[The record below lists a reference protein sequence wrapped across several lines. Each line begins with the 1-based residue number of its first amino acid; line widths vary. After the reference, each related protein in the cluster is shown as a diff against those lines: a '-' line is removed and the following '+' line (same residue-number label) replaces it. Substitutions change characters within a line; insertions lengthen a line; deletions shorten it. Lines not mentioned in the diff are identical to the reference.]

1 MAKFRLE
8 LDPVPLKKGADE
20 AGKALDNLGNKA
32 KKTETKVTGAAVK
45 SGNAFTRLGQRMD
58 GRTRFIFN
66 NTANQLGDMAVQG
79 SMGTDMFRVMGMQLP
94 QLAGGFAL
102 LGGSMGLVMPILGV
116 LAAIGFPIIAAMR
129 LASGGSLELSE
140 RLEDLAEDIREVDKA
155 SKISQYS
162 TSKLQKAFGRFGN
175 EVIQT
180 NKAILEY
187 RKLVLESGLNTSF
200 DAAVNEFGSTFKQFT
215 DTQLS
220 AFEAAQL
227 RLDQRYELPAV
238 REIKKTFDIS
248 AEAAKEYLMVLRDVN
263 QSEGDDRIAGIKKLI
278 DLSTGYSTKQFEDT
292 KKINSETQTYIDNLD
307 ELYAQLVK
315 IQVLEDRS
323 KAYDTNKIA
332 QSEKSLAE
340 KLALAEYVSTR
351 LAAPDKPVGT
361 KKGGKSAAQTKMD
374 KELRA
379 LEAYVNKIKP
389 VITLTQDYEFAVSML
404 DRALEKEVLTQ
415 QEHAEKLTIITDKY
429 QIATGAALDF
439 NKIATSASRDLGN
452 SLMSLAEGTTTVK
465 DAFRSMAANIIK
477 ELYRV
482 MVVQQAVTGIMGA
495 FGYSQTSTGGYMK
508 TPLPSNEGGG
518 YTGSGSRSGGVDG
531 RGGFHAILH
540 PQETVVDHT
549 KGQGLGTTINQTINV
564 STGVQQTVRTEIIQL
579 MPKIAET
586 TKLAVLDAKRRGGS
600 FSAAFN

>member
-20 AGKALDNLGNKA
+20 AGRALDNLGNKA
-32 KKTETKVTGAAVK
+32 KKTETKVVASATK
-45 SGNAFTRLGQRMD
+45 SGNAFTRMGQKLD

-102 LGGSMGLVMPILGV
+102 LGGSLGIVMPILGV
-116 LAAIGFPIIAAMR
+116 LAAIGFPIIAAFR
-129 LASGGSLELSE
+129 AASGEAKSFSESLDNLGEQLTLVTKLTRQSLAPINSQAQRFDDVAIAVRAAQKAQMDYNKVILNMNLDENFRQFGRSRGNVKQFRLYEEMIGQQNFRNGNQILGQELSTIMRKT
-140 RLEDLAEDIREVDKA
+140 RLEFGLTEAQAIKYLNVLSDVSNTADNEKDRIDALNEVHQVTKAIFTEYGGNKRQLEAFSEQIESSEKLLAVLEQINENTTVKKENALQIQFRKE
-155 SKISQYS
+155 
-162 TSKLQKAFGRFGN
+162 QKAFKHHLN
-175 EVIQT
+175 YMLYV
-180 NKAILEY
+180 
-187 RKLVLESGLNTSF
+187 ES
-200 DAAVNEFGSTFKQFT
+200 
-215 DTQLS
+215 
-220 AFEAAQL
+220 
-227 RLDQRYELPAV
+227 R
-238 REIKKTFDIS
+238 
-248 AEAAKEYLMVLRDVN
+248 M
-263 QSEGDDRIAGIKKLI
+263 
-278 DLSTGYSTKQFEDT
+278 
-292 KKINSETQTYIDNLD
+292 
-307 ELYAQLVK
+307 
-315 IQVLEDRS
+315 
-323 KAYDTNKIA
+323 
-332 QSEKSLAE
+332 
-340 KLALAEYVSTR
+340 
-351 LAAPDKPVGT
+351 AAPTTPVK
-361 KKGGKSAAQTKMD
+361 KKGEKTPVD
-374 KELRA
+374 KELQQ

-404 DRALEKEVLTQ
+404 DRALEREVLTQ
-415 QEHAEKLTIITDKY
+415 QEHAEKLTVITDKY

-465 DAFRSMAANIIK
+465 DAFKSMATNIIK

-482 MVVQQAVTGIMGA
+482 MVVQQAVRGIMGA
-495 FGYSQTSTGGYMK
+495 FGYSQGSTGGYIP
-508 TPLPSNEGGG
+508 TPVSSNEGGG

>member
-8 LDPVPLKKGADE
+8 LDPVPLKKGADV

-32 KKTETKVTGAAVK
+32 KKTETKVVASATK
-45 SGNAFTRLGQRMD
+45 SGNAFTRMGQKLD

-102 LGGSMGLVMPILGV
+102 LGGSLGIVMPILGV
-116 LAAIGFPIIAAMR
+116 LAAIGFPIVAAFR
-129 LASGGSLELSE
+129 AASGEAKSFAESLDNLQEQTSKVTRLTKESVVPLETYAHRFDDIAIAVRAAHKAQLEFNRTLLSMNLDSNMKQFSSYFGDVSQFGLYE
-140 RLEDLAEDIREVDKA
+140 GLLGKGNFSDSNNAMVALGTQLKDILTDVRFEYGLTEAQAKRYLNVLAEVANTPDDNKKRLLVMQKIRQVNTDIIND
-155 SKISQYS
+155 YS
-162 TSKLQKAFGRFGN
+162 GDERQKKAFVGQTEQAQKLFN
-175 EVIQT
+175 VLKQIDKNTEVRELNALKIKIARERASLF
-180 NKAILEY
+180 NILEPPEPS
-187 RKLVLESGLNTSF
+187 KGM
-200 DAAVNEFGSTFKQFT
+200 
-215 DTQLS
+215 
-220 AFEAAQL
+220 L
-227 RLDQRYELPAV
+227 R
-238 REIKKTFDIS
+238 
-248 AEAAKEYLMVLRDVN
+248 
-263 QSEGDDRIAGIKKLI
+263 
-278 DLSTGYSTKQFEDT
+278 T
-292 KKINSETQTYIDNLD
+292 KK
-307 ELYAQLVK
+307 
-315 IQVLEDRS
+315 
-323 KAYDTNKIA
+323 
-332 QSEKSLAE
+332 
-340 KLALAEYVSTR
+340 
-351 LAAPDKPVGT
+351 APPT
-361 KKGGKSAAQTKMD
+361 KTPLD
-374 KELRA
+374 KELQE
-379 LEAYVNKIKP
+379 LEAYVKRIKP

-404 DRALEKEVLTQ
+404 DRALEREVLTQ

-495 FGYSQTSTGGYMK
+495 FGYSQASTGGYMK
-508 TPLPSNEGGG
+508 TPLPKAEGGG

-540 PQETVVDHT
+540 PQETVIDHT

>member
-8 LDPVPLKKGADE
+8 LDPVPLKKGADV

-32 KKTETKVTGAAVK
+32 KKTETKVVASATK
-45 SGNAFTRLGQRMD
+45 SGNAFTRMGQKLD

-102 LGGSMGLVMPILGV
+102 LGGSLGIVMPILGV
-116 LAAIGFPIIAAMR
+116 LAAIGFPIIAAFR
-129 LASGGSLELSE
+129 AASGEAKSFSESLDNLGEQLTLVTKLTRQSLAPINSQAQRFDDVAIAVRAAQKAQMDYNKVILNMNLDENFRQFGRSRGNVEQFRLYEEMIGQQNFRNGNQILGQELSTIMHKTRLEFGLTEAQAIKYLNVLSDVSNTADNEKDRIDALNEVHQVTKAIFTEYGGNKRQLEAFREQIESSE
-140 RLEDLAEDIREVDKA
+140 RLLAVLEQINENTTVKKENALQIQFRKE
-155 SKISQYS
+155 
-162 TSKLQKAFGRFGN
+162 QKAFKHHLN
-175 EVIQT
+175 YMLYV
-180 NKAILEY
+180 
-187 RKLVLESGLNTSF
+187 ES
-200 DAAVNEFGSTFKQFT
+200 
-215 DTQLS
+215 
-220 AFEAAQL
+220 
-227 RLDQRYELPAV
+227 R
-238 REIKKTFDIS
+238 
-248 AEAAKEYLMVLRDVN
+248 M
-263 QSEGDDRIAGIKKLI
+263 
-278 DLSTGYSTKQFEDT
+278 
-292 KKINSETQTYIDNLD
+292 
-307 ELYAQLVK
+307 
-315 IQVLEDRS
+315 
-323 KAYDTNKIA
+323 
-332 QSEKSLAE
+332 
-340 KLALAEYVSTR
+340 
-351 LAAPDKPVGT
+351 AAPTTPV
-361 KKGGKSAAQTKMD
+361 KKKREKTPVD
-374 KELRA
+374 KELQQ

-404 DRALEKEVLTQ
+404 DRALEREVLTQ

-465 DAFRSMAANIIK
+465 DAFKSMATNIIK

-482 MVVQQAVTGIMGA
+482 MVVQQAVRGIMGA
-495 FGYSQTSTGGYMK
+495 FGYSQGSTGGYIP
-508 TPLPSNEGGG
+508 TPVPSNEGGG

-586 TKLAVLDAKRRGGS
+586 TKMAVLDAKRRGGS

>member
-8 LDPVPLKKGADE
+8 LDPVPLKKGADV

-32 KKTETKVTGAAVK
+32 KKTETKVVAAATK
-45 SGNAFTRLGQRMD
+45 SGNAFTRMGQKLD

-102 LGGSMGLVMPILGV
+102 LGGSLGIVMPILGV
-116 LAAIGFPIIAAMR
+116 LAAIGFPIIAAFR
-129 LASGGSLELSE
+129 AASGEAKSFSESLDNLGEQLTLVTKLTRQSLAPINSQAQRFDDVAIAVRAAQKAQMDYNKVILDMNLDENFRQFGRSRGNVEQFRLYEEMIGQQNFRNGNQILGQELSTIMHKTRKE
-140 RLEDLAEDIREVDKA
+140 FGLTEAQAIKYLNVLSDVSNTADNEKDRIDALNEVHQVTKAIFTEYGGNKRQLEAFREQIESSEKLLAVLKQINENTTVEKENALQIQF
-155 SKISQYS
+155 SKE
-162 TSKLQKAFGRFGN
+162 QKAFKHHLDYMLY
-175 EVIQT
+175 V
-180 NKAILEY
+180 
-187 RKLVLESGLNTSF
+187 ES
-200 DAAVNEFGSTFKQFT
+200 
-215 DTQLS
+215 
-220 AFEAAQL
+220 
-227 RLDQRYELPAV
+227 R
-238 REIKKTFDIS
+238 
-248 AEAAKEYLMVLRDVN
+248 M
-263 QSEGDDRIAGIKKLI
+263 
-278 DLSTGYSTKQFEDT
+278 
-292 KKINSETQTYIDNLD
+292 
-307 ELYAQLVK
+307 
-315 IQVLEDRS
+315 
-323 KAYDTNKIA
+323 
-332 QSEKSLAE
+332 
-340 KLALAEYVSTR
+340 
-351 LAAPDKPVGT
+351 AAPTTPVK
-361 KKGGKSAAQTKMD
+361 KKGEKTPVD
-374 KELRA
+374 KELQQ

-404 DRALEKEVLTQ
+404 DRALEREVLTQ
-415 QEHAEKLTIITDKY
+415 QEHAEKLTVITDKY

-439 NKIATSASRDLGN
+439 NNIATSASRDLGN

-495 FGYSQTSTGGYMK
+495 FGYSQASTGGYMK

-549 KGQGLGTTINQTINV
+549 KGQNLGTTINQTINV

>member
-8 LDPVPLKKGADE
+8 LDPVPLKKGADV

-32 KKTETKVTGAAVK
+32 KKTETKVVAAATK
-45 SGNAFTRLGQRMD
+45 SGNAFTRMGQKLD

-102 LGGSMGLVMPILGV
+102 LGGSLGIVMPILGV
-116 LAAIGFPIIAAMR
+116 LAAIGFPIIAAFR
-129 LASGGSLELSE
+129 AASGEAKSFSESLDNLGEQLTLVTKLTRQSLAPINSQAQRFDDVAIAVRAAQKAQMDYNKVILNMNLDENFRQFGQSRGNVEQFRLYEEMIGQQNFRNGNQILGQELSTIMHKTRKE
-140 RLEDLAEDIREVDKA
+140 FGLTEAQAIKYLNVLSDVSNTADNEKDRIDALNEVHQVTKAIFTEYGGNKRQLEAFREQIESSEKLLAVLKQINENTTVEKENALQIQF
-155 SKISQYS
+155 SKE
-162 TSKLQKAFGRFGN
+162 QKAFKHHLDYMLY
-175 EVIQT
+175 V
-180 NKAILEY
+180 
-187 RKLVLESGLNTSF
+187 ES
-200 DAAVNEFGSTFKQFT
+200 
-215 DTQLS
+215 
-220 AFEAAQL
+220 
-227 RLDQRYELPAV
+227 R
-238 REIKKTFDIS
+238 
-248 AEAAKEYLMVLRDVN
+248 M
-263 QSEGDDRIAGIKKLI
+263 
-278 DLSTGYSTKQFEDT
+278 
-292 KKINSETQTYIDNLD
+292 
-307 ELYAQLVK
+307 
-315 IQVLEDRS
+315 
-323 KAYDTNKIA
+323 
-332 QSEKSLAE
+332 
-340 KLALAEYVSTR
+340 
-351 LAAPDKPVGT
+351 AAPTTPVK
-361 KKGGKSAAQTKMD
+361 KKGEKTPVD
-374 KELRA
+374 KELQQ

-404 DRALEKEVLTQ
+404 DRALEREVLTQ
-415 QEHAEKLTIITDKY
+415 QEHAEKLTVITDKY

-439 NKIATSASRDLGN
+439 NNIATSASRDLGN

-495 FGYSQTSTGGYMK
+495 FGYSQASTGGYMK

-549 KGQGLGTTINQTINV
+549 KGQNLGTTINQTINV

>member
-8 LDPVPLKKGADE
+8 LDPVPLKKGADV

-32 KKTETKVTGAAVK
+32 KKTETKVVASATK
-45 SGNAFTRLGQRMD
+45 SGNAFTRMGQKLD

-102 LGGSMGLVMPILGV
+102 LGGSLGIVMPILGV
-116 LAAIGFPIIAAMR
+116 LAAIGFPIIAAFR
-129 LASGGSLELSE
+129 AASGEAKSFSESLDNLGEQLTLVTKLTRQSLAPINSQAQRFDDVAIAVRAAQKAQMDYNKVILNMNLDENFRQFGRSRGNVEQFRLYEEMIGQQNFRNGNQILGQELSTIMHKTRLEFGLTEAQAIKYLNVLSDVSNTADNEKDRIDALNEVHQVTKAIFTEYGGNKRQLEAFREQIESSE
-140 RLEDLAEDIREVDKA
+140 RLLAVLEQINENTTVKKENALQIQFRKE
-155 SKISQYS
+155 
-162 TSKLQKAFGRFGN
+162 QKAFKHHLN
-175 EVIQT
+175 YMLYV
-180 NKAILEY
+180 
-187 RKLVLESGLNTSF
+187 ES
-200 DAAVNEFGSTFKQFT
+200 
-215 DTQLS
+215 
-220 AFEAAQL
+220 
-227 RLDQRYELPAV
+227 R
-238 REIKKTFDIS
+238 
-248 AEAAKEYLMVLRDVN
+248 M
-263 QSEGDDRIAGIKKLI
+263 
-278 DLSTGYSTKQFEDT
+278 
-292 KKINSETQTYIDNLD
+292 
-307 ELYAQLVK
+307 
-315 IQVLEDRS
+315 
-323 KAYDTNKIA
+323 
-332 QSEKSLAE
+332 
-340 KLALAEYVSTR
+340 
-351 LAAPDKPVGT
+351 AAPTTPV
-361 KKGGKSAAQTKMD
+361 KKKREKTPVD
-374 KELRA
+374 KELQQ

-404 DRALEKEVLTQ
+404 DRALEREVLTQ
-415 QEHAEKLTIITDKY
+415 QEHAEKLTVITDKY

-465 DAFRSMAANIIK
+465 DAFKSMATNIIK

-482 MVVQQAVTGIMGA
+482 MVVQQAVRGIMGA
-495 FGYSQTSTGGYMK
+495 FGYSQGSTGGYIP
-508 TPLPSNEGGG
+508 TPVPRAEGGG

-586 TKLAVLDAKRRGGS
+586 TKMAVLDAKRRGGS

>member
-8 LDPVPLKKGADE
+8 LDPVPLKKGADV

-32 KKTETKVTGAAVK
+32 KKTETKVVAAATK
-45 SGNAFTRLGQRMD
+45 SGNAFTRMGQKLD

-102 LGGSMGLVMPILGV
+102 LGGSLGIVMPILGV
-116 LAAIGFPIIAAMR
+116 LAAIGFPIIAAFR
-129 LASGGSLELSE
+129 AASGEAKSFSESLDNLGEQLTLVTKLTRQSLAPINSQAQRFDDVAIAVRAAQKAQMDYNKVILNMNLDENFRQFGQSRGNVEQFRLYEEMIGQQNFRNGNQILGQELSTIMHKTRKE
-140 RLEDLAEDIREVDKA
+140 FGLTEAQAIKYLNVLSDVSNTADNEKDRIDALNEVHQVTKAIFTEYGGNKRQLEAFREQIESSEKLLAVLKQINENTTVEKENALQIQF
-155 SKISQYS
+155 SKE
-162 TSKLQKAFGRFGN
+162 QKAFKHHLDYMLY
-175 EVIQT
+175 V
-180 NKAILEY
+180 
-187 RKLVLESGLNTSF
+187 ES
-200 DAAVNEFGSTFKQFT
+200 
-215 DTQLS
+215 
-220 AFEAAQL
+220 
-227 RLDQRYELPAV
+227 R
-238 REIKKTFDIS
+238 
-248 AEAAKEYLMVLRDVN
+248 M
-263 QSEGDDRIAGIKKLI
+263 
-278 DLSTGYSTKQFEDT
+278 
-292 KKINSETQTYIDNLD
+292 
-307 ELYAQLVK
+307 
-315 IQVLEDRS
+315 
-323 KAYDTNKIA
+323 
-332 QSEKSLAE
+332 
-340 KLALAEYVSTR
+340 
-351 LAAPDKPVGT
+351 AAPTTPVK
-361 KKGGKSAAQTKMD
+361 KKGEKTPVD
-374 KELRA
+374 KELQQ

-404 DRALEKEVLTQ
+404 DRALEREVLTQ
-415 QEHAEKLTIITDKY
+415 QEHAEKLTVITDKY

-439 NKIATSASRDLGN
+439 NNIATSASRDLGN

-495 FGYSQTSTGGYMK
+495 FGYSQASTGGYMK

-549 KGQGLGTTINQTINV
+549 KGQNLGTTINQTINV
-564 STGVQQTVRTEIIQL
+564 CTGVQQTVRTEIIQL

>member
-8 LDPVPLKKGADE
+8 LDPVPLKKGADV

-32 KKTETKVTGAAVK
+32 KKTETKVVAAATK
-45 SGNAFTRLGQRMD
+45 SGNAFTRMGQKLD

-102 LGGSMGLVMPILGV
+102 LGGSLGIVMPILGV
-116 LAAIGFPIIAAMR
+116 LAAIGFPIIAAFR
-129 LASGGSLELSE
+129 AASGEAKSFSESLDNLGEQLTLVTKLTRQSLAPINSQAQRFDDVAIAVRAAQKAQMDYNKVILNMNLDENFRQFGQSRGNVEQFRLYEEMIGQQNFRNGNQILGQELSTIMHKTRKE
-140 RLEDLAEDIREVDKA
+140 FGLTEAQAIKYLNVLSDVSNTADNEKDRIDALNEVHQVTKAIFTEYGGNKRQLEAFREQIESSEKLLAVLKQINENTTVEKENALQIQF
-155 SKISQYS
+155 SKE
-162 TSKLQKAFGRFGN
+162 QKAFKHHLDYMLY
-175 EVIQT
+175 V
-180 NKAILEY
+180 
-187 RKLVLESGLNTSF
+187 ES
-200 DAAVNEFGSTFKQFT
+200 
-215 DTQLS
+215 
-220 AFEAAQL
+220 
-227 RLDQRYELPAV
+227 R
-238 REIKKTFDIS
+238 
-248 AEAAKEYLMVLRDVN
+248 M
-263 QSEGDDRIAGIKKLI
+263 
-278 DLSTGYSTKQFEDT
+278 
-292 KKINSETQTYIDNLD
+292 
-307 ELYAQLVK
+307 
-315 IQVLEDRS
+315 
-323 KAYDTNKIA
+323 
-332 QSEKSLAE
+332 
-340 KLALAEYVSTR
+340 
-351 LAAPDKPVGT
+351 AAPTTPVK
-361 KKGGKSAAQTKMD
+361 KKGEKTPVD
-374 KELRA
+374 KELQQ

-404 DRALEKEVLTQ
+404 DRALEREVLTQ
-415 QEHAEKLTIITDKY
+415 QEHAEKLTVITDKY

-495 FGYSQTSTGGYMK
+495 FGYSQASTGGYMK

>member
-20 AGKALDNLGNKA
+20 AGRALDNLGNKA
-32 KKTETKVTGAAVK
+32 KKTETKVVASATK
-45 SGNAFTRLGQRMD
+45 SGNAFTRMGQKLD

-102 LGGSMGLVMPILGV
+102 LGGSLGIVMPILGV
-116 LAAIGFPIIAAMR
+116 LAAIGFPIIAAFR
-129 LASGGSLELSE
+129 AASGQAKSFSESLDNLQEQLSIVSRLTKQSIRPLIGQARRFDNVAIAVREAEHAIMDYNKTFLDMNLDQNMKEFSQSRGDVSQFKLFEEMLGQQNFRNGNQILGQELSKIMNKTRIE
-140 RLEDLAEDIREVDKA
+140 FGLTEAQAIKYLNVLSDVSNTADDEEARLLIMKEIALVTKEIMDEYDGNDRQRKAFKEQIDGAEKLLSVLKQIDENSYEVRQNALSINIKKDQLEFKHHLDYMLYVESRMSAPKTPVRQKA
-155 SKISQYS
+155 SK
-162 TSKLQKAFGRFGN
+162 TPL
-175 EVIQT
+175 
-180 NKAILEY
+180 
-187 RKLVLESGLNTSF
+187 
-200 DAAVNEFGSTFKQFT
+200 
-215 DTQLS
+215 
-220 AFEAAQL
+220 
-227 RLDQRYELPAV
+227 
-238 REIKKTFDIS
+238 
-248 AEAAKEYLMVLRDVN
+248 
-263 QSEGDDRIAGIKKLI
+263 
-278 DLSTGYSTKQFEDT
+278 
-292 KKINSETQTYIDNLD
+292 
-307 ELYAQLVK
+307 
-315 IQVLEDRS
+315 
-323 KAYDTNKIA
+323 
-332 QSEKSLAE
+332 
-340 KLALAEYVSTR
+340 
-351 LAAPDKPVGT
+351 
-361 KKGGKSAAQTKMD
+361 D
-374 KELRA
+374 KELQE
-379 LEAYVNKIKP
+379 LEAYVKRIKP

-404 DRALEKEVLTQ
+404 DRALEREVLTQ
-415 QEHAEKLTIITDKY
+415 QEHAEKLTVITDKY

-465 DAFRSMAANIIK
+465 DAFKSMATNIIK

-482 MVVQQAVTGIMGA
+482 MVVQQAVRGIMGA
-495 FGYSQTSTGGYMK
+495 FGYSQGSTGGYIP
-508 TPLPSNEGGG
+508 TPVSSNEGGG

-549 KGQGLGTTINQTINV
+549 KGQNLGTTINQTINV

-586 TKLAVLDAKRRGGS
+586 TKMAVLDAKRRGGS

>member
-8 LDPVPLKKGADE
+8 LDPVPLKKGADV

-32 KKTETKVTGAAVK
+32 KKTETKVVAAATK
-45 SGNAFTRLGQRMD
+45 SGNAFTRMGQKLD

-102 LGGSMGLVMPILGV
+102 LGGSLGIVMPILGV
-116 LAAIGFPIIAAMR
+116 LAAIGFPIIAAFR
-129 LASGGSLELSE
+129 AASGEAKSFSESLDNLGEQLTLVTKLTRQSLAPINSQAQRFDDVAIAVRAAQKAQMDYNKVILNMNLDENFRQFGRSRGNVEQFRLYEEMIGQQNFRKGNQILGQELSTIMHKTRKE
-140 RLEDLAEDIREVDKA
+140 FGLTEAQAIKYLNVLSDVSNTADNEKDRIDALNEVHQVTKAIFTEYGGNKKQLEAFREQIESSEKLLAVLKQINENTTVEKENALQIQF
-155 SKISQYS
+155 SKE
-162 TSKLQKAFGRFGN
+162 QKAFKHHLDYMLY
-175 EVIQT
+175 V
-180 NKAILEY
+180 
-187 RKLVLESGLNTSF
+187 ES
-200 DAAVNEFGSTFKQFT
+200 
-215 DTQLS
+215 
-220 AFEAAQL
+220 
-227 RLDQRYELPAV
+227 R
-238 REIKKTFDIS
+238 
-248 AEAAKEYLMVLRDVN
+248 M
-263 QSEGDDRIAGIKKLI
+263 
-278 DLSTGYSTKQFEDT
+278 
-292 KKINSETQTYIDNLD
+292 
-307 ELYAQLVK
+307 
-315 IQVLEDRS
+315 
-323 KAYDTNKIA
+323 
-332 QSEKSLAE
+332 
-340 KLALAEYVSTR
+340 
-351 LAAPDKPVGT
+351 AAPTTPVK
-361 KKGGKSAAQTKMD
+361 KKGEKTPVD
-374 KELRA
+374 KELQQ

-404 DRALEKEVLTQ
+404 DRALEREVLTQ

-439 NKIATSASRDLGN
+439 NNIATSASRDLGN

-482 MVVQQAVTGIMGA
+482 MVVQQAVRGIMGA
-495 FGYSQTSTGGYMK
+495 FGYSQASTGGYIP
-508 TPLPSNEGGG
+508 TPLPEGAEGGG

-540 PQETVVDHT
+540 PQETVIDHT
-549 KGQGLGTTINQTINV
+549 KGQNLGTTINQTINV